1 MLLLQFTIIL
11 FLCVF
16 PKDSMYNFLLL
27 LFSVRFK
34 KFHCTH
40 PNVQGWSVTSAKF
53 AKTHVYILYKYIH
66 GLLISCLHKVLTSA
80 PSNTFEINWNWA
92 GPYRLKS
99 LLNLTKLL
107 WLKGSESLHPCSK
120 IFLPSQKTRNLINGN
135 GIRIISSIMTF
146 VYNVQVT
153 ICCTVFY
160 LKLDYNIL
168 CSLSIELN
176 DSHSSAFAWLYYQS
190 SVLLAPRSTKL
201 CDLQQ
206 RFGERVV
213 GSTKPVHNH
222 TGELTVQPQ
231 SSIGDCFA
239 VLKLSEV
246 KCLTHR

>member
-168 CSLSIELN
+168 CSLSMWIK
-176 DSHSSAFAWLYYQS
+176 WLTQLRICLI
-190 SVLLAPRSTKL
+190 VLS
-201 CDLQQ
+201 
-206 RFGERVV
+206 
-213 GSTKPVHNH
+213 
-222 TGELTVQPQ
+222 
-231 SSIGDCFA
+231 
-239 VLKLSEV
+239 KLSVAGSSQHKTLWFTAAVWRKSCGEHEA
-246 KCLTHR
+246 CT